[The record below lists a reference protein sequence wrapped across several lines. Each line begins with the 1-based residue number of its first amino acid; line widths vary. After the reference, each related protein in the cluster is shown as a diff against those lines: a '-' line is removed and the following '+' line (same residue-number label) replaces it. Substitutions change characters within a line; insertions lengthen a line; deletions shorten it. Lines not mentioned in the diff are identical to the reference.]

1 MVCRENHAPVFSS
14 SVGRARSEAVSNR
27 PKNVYICLKQGALGG
42 VGRSQ
47 KTNRMKYGTLPLY
60 VKILAGMVLG
70 ILLGVVAIQGGFV
83 DGINRW
89 VRPFGEIFMR
99 LLKFIAIPLV
109 MVSLVKGV
117 GSLSDIASL
126 SRIGLR
132 TIGIYVC
139 TTVLAVVVG
148 LALVEAIGPGRM
160 VGPESVAALQAGAQ
174 GTATGAIAQRSAQTA
189 QAVADTPPLQFLVDL
204 FPENLVG
211 AMANNGGMLQIIV
224 IAVLVGVAVLL
235 VGREKTEP
243 FMRWIDSL
251 DAVVLKLIDIVMRY
265 APIGVLALMA
275 GMMAD
280 TAGNFDLLGA
290 LGMYVLTVVV
300 GLLAMI
306 FVFYPLLLHFFAKVP
321 VRKFLKTMSPVQL
334 LAFTTSSSAAT
345 LPLNMETVER
355 RAADGHDR
363 QHGRNEP
370 LSGRGGGFYR
380 AGAGGRPLGGA
391 AADDRGDDHPLVDRD
406 ARGTGRSGRYPDDG
420 PLVGGAAGRGAGADP
435 GTRPAARHASDG
447 GQRHGRCD
455 GGFHRRCPHRAGV
468 EERTRSRSG
477 MKKVVSLGRRE

>member
-1 MVCRENHAPVFSS
+1 
-14 SVGRARSEAVSNR
+14 
-27 PKNVYICLKQGALGG
+27 
-42 VGRSQ
+42 
-47 KTNRMKYGTLPLY
+47 MKYGTLPLY

-174 GTATGAIAQRSAQTA
+174 STATGAIAQRSAQTA

-235 VGREKTEP
+235 AGREKTEP

-355 RAADGHDR
+355 RLGVSQRVTSFVLPMGMTVNMDGTSLYQAVAAVFIAQVLGVD
-363 QHGRNEP
+363 
-370 LSGRGGGFYR
+370 LSAGQLLTIVATTTLSSIGTPGVPGGAVVILMMVLSSVGLP
-380 AGAGGRPLGGA
+380 AEGLALILGLDRPL
-391 AADDRGDDHPLVDRD
+391 DMLRTVVNVTGDATVASIVDAHTCLLYTSPSPRD
-406 ARGTGRSGRYPDDG
+406 
-420 PLVGGAAGRGAGADP
+420 
-435 GTRPAARHASDG
+435 
-447 GQRHGRCD
+447 
-455 GGFHRRCPHRAGV
+455 V
-468 EERTRSRSG
+468 EESRVPSCA
-477 MKKVVSLGRRE
+477 